1 VFAVL
6 AFDYSKAAWTR
17 SAVPVTV
24 EVFAVHTA
32 RPGAVGAVE
41 VVFCNE
47 KDARKYAA
55 DRSCDH
61 RVLSASVTSFTVGVL
76 GTRRPV
82 CWFQLGEEQEIKFG
96 RPGMFGR

>member
-1 VFAVL
+1 MT
-6 AFDYSKAAWTR
+6 D
-17 SAVPVTV
+17 

-32 RPGAVGAVE
+32 RQGSVGAVE
-41 VVFCNE
+41 VVFRCE
-47 KDARKYAA
+47 QEARRYAA

-61 RVLSASVTSFTVGVL
+61 RVLSASVTSFRVGVL

-82 CWFQLGEEQEIKFG
+82 CWFQLGEEQDIKFD